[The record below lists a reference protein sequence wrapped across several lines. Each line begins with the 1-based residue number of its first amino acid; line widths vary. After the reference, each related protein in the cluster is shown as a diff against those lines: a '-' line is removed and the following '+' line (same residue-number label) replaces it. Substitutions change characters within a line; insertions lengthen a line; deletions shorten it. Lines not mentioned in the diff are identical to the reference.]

1 MITSAAQLRRYAYNI
16 LPRFRDA
23 DTGEIDIDGLI
34 NAVALR
40 FDELEPDACQCSDEI
55 EPIPTQR
62 VYDAIAD
69 LIHTFTKES

>member
-16 LPRFRDA
+16 LPKFRDA
-23 DTGEIDIDGLI
+23 DGIVDFDALT
-34 NAVALR
+34 NAVAIR

-55 EPIPTQR
+55 ELVPTQR
-62 VYDAIAD
+62 VYDAIAT